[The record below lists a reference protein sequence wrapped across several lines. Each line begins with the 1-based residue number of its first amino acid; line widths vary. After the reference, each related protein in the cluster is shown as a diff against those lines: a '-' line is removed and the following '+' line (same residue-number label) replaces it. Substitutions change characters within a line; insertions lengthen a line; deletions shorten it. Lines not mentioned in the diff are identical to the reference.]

1 MRQWFIKNINQR
13 TFAKERQCSPSGE
26 LSDAMT
32 IKQLL
37 ALFRNPL
44 LSGLPSAGNY
54 RAGKDEL
61 KNGMKPDENN

>member
-1 MRQWFIKNINQR
+1 
-13 TFAKERQCSPSGE
+13 
-26 LSDAMT
+26 MT